1 MFCYS
6 ITGLSQ
12 KTQPRRYMIIVQ
24 SASSNYIESHYIH
37 MIVMLTIQAISQD
50 SQDTGIVDN

>member
-1 MFCYS
+1 
-6 ITGLSQ
+6 
-12 KTQPRRYMIIVQ
+12 MIIVQ

-37 MIVMLTIQAISQD
+37 MIVLLIIQAISQD